1 MKQLRNISIKNKI
14 IGLILF
20 TSAISMGIGMSFLLI
35 NDIRGLKKD
44 MQNNVQ
50 LNTRLIGD
58 YCIAPLTFDDKEGA
72 ENILSRL
79 QNIPYIDSGI
89 LYDRNG
95 VLFASYHENEKGFIE
110 PILSTSEK
118 EVPFRVEENKIILE
132 HQINYRGDFYGTI
145 VITGNTTRLNK
156 KINQQILVV
165 IAILFGMLLFAY
177 IIANQIQKVISNPIL
192 KLANFARDV
201 SLNANYDVEIQANN
215 QDEIGQLYSEFN
227 QMLKQIKIREEARD
241 EAEKKLEEAKNK
253 AEESDK
259 LKSAFLANMSHEIRT
274 PMNAILGFTELLTM
288 DNAMITEKER
298 EHYVKLIHNSG
309 NNLLHLIDDI
319 IDISKIEAGQLKIK
333 EEPCQVNQLLKNI
346 CESYQEIKKQK
357 GKPHIDIR
365 LKKEADEKEI
375 IIKTDP
381 IRLQQVLSNLIDNAL
396 KFTEDGYIE
405 FGFTEYPE
413 NRILFYVKDTGIGMN
428 KEKKNLIFDRFLK
441 LEDDKSR
448 LYRGAGLG
456 LAISKSL
463 IELLKGEIWVE
474 SNPGEGSIFY
484 FSIPRKEIE
493 EPAKKSNN
501 EEVNERKKFN
511 WTGKTIL
518 IAEDEPANAAYL
530 QEVLRITNVS
540 VLLAS
545 NGKEA
550 VKKVK
555 TNKIDLILMDI
566 KMPEMNGFQASK
578 EIKLFDQNIPII
590 SQTAYAMPGEKE
602 KSKEAGMI
610 DHLIKPIKPKL
621 LLNVIEKHIYGTS
634 KN

>member
-1 MKQLRNISIKNKI
+1 MKRLRNISIKNKI

-79 QNIPYIDSGI
+79 QNIPYIDSGV

-110 PILSTSEK
+110 PILSSSEK
-118 EVPFRVEENKIILE
+118 KIPFRVEENKIILE

-145 VITGNTTRLNK
+145 VITGNTTRLNT

-177 IIANQIQKVISNPIL
+177 IIANQIQKVISSPIL

-333 EEPCQVNQLLKNI
+333 EEPCQVNQLLNNI

-365 LKKEADEKEI
+365 LKKETNEKKI

-405 FGFTEYPE
+405 FGFTEYLD
-413 NRILFYVKDTGIGMN
+413 NRIFFYVKDTGIGMN

-463 IELLKGEIWVE
+463 IELLEGEIWVE

-484 FSIPRKEIE
+484 FSIPKKEIE
-493 EPAKKSNN
+493 EPAKQSNS

-530 QEVLRITNVS
+530 QEVLKITNVS

-550 VKKVK
+550 VNKVRN
-555 TNKIDLILMDI
+555 NKVDLILMDI

-602 KSKEAGMI
+602 KSKDAGMI

>member
-1 MKQLRNISIKNKI
+1 MKRLNNISIKNKI

-20 TSAISMGIGMSFLLI
+20 TSAISMGIGMTFLLI
-35 NDIRGLKKD
+35 NDIQGLKKD
-44 MQNNVQ
+44 MQNNVL

-79 QNIPYIDSGI
+79 QNIPYIDSGV

-95 VLFASYHENEKGFIE
+95 VLFASFHKSEKGFIE
-110 PILSTSEK
+110 PILSSSKEK
-118 EVPFRVEENKIILE
+118 NPYRIEENKLILE
-132 HQINYRGDFYGTI
+132 HQINYRGDYYGTI
-145 VITGNTTRLNK
+145 VITGNTTHLNK
-156 KINQQILVV
+156 KINQQVLVV
-165 IAILFGMLLFAY
+165 IAILLGMLLFAF
-177 IIANQIQKVISNPIL
+177 IIANQIQKVISSPIL
-192 KLANFARDV
+192 RLAKFAREV
-201 SLNANYDVEIQANN
+201 SMNANYDVEIETHS

-227 QMLKQIKIREEARD
+227 QMLKQIKVREEARD
-241 EAEKKLEEAKNK
+241 KAELKLEEAKNK

-288 DNAMITEKER
+288 DNAMITDKER

-333 EEPCQVNQLLKNI
+333 EETCQVNQLLHNI

-357 GKPHIDIR
+357 GKPHIDIK
-365 LKKEADEKEI
+365 LKKEVDEKEVV
-375 IIKTDP
+375 IKTDP

-396 KFTEDGYIE
+396 KFTENGYIE
-405 FGFTEYPE
+405 FGFTQYPDH
-413 NRILFYVKDTGIGMN
+413 RILFYVKDTGIGMN
-428 KEKKNLIFDRFLK
+428 KEKKDLVFDRFLK

-463 IELLKGEIWVE
+463 IELLGGDIWVE
-474 SNPGEGSIFY
+474 SNLGEGSIFY
-484 FSIPRKEIE
+484 FSIPRKKIE
-493 EPAKKSNN
+493 EPAQQEDHEAINGKSS
-501 EEVNERKKFN
+501 FN
-511 WTGKTIL
+511 WKGKTIL

-530 QEVLRITNVS
+530 KEVLRMTNVTI
-540 VLLAS
+540 LIAS

-550 VKKVK
+550 VQKARE
-555 TNKIDLILMDI
+555 NKIDLILMDI

-578 EIKLFDQNIPII
+578 EIKSIDQKIPII
-590 SQTAYAMPGEKE
+590 SQTAYAMPGERE

-610 DHLIKPIKPKL
+610 EHLIKPIKPKL
-621 LLNVIEKHIYGTS
+621 LLNVIEKYIYGTS